1 MILGSSAYNGG
12 VFTPMRDLI
21 RELEHIMPKNH
32 YLGIFGSMSWG
43 GGGVRTLEKFA
54 ETIKWEL
61 VSEPVE
67 ARHAAREQD
76 IHRLITMGKAMAHKL
91 ISDRSL

>member
-1 MILGSSAYNGG
+1 
-12 VFTPMRDLI
+12 MRDLI

-32 YLGIFGSMSWG
+32 FLGIFGSMSWG

-61 VSEPVE
+61 VAPPVE
-67 ARHAAREQD
+67 AKHAAQEKDTEHLVRIGKEMARRLREE
-76 IHRLITMGKAMAHKL
+76 KK
-91 ISDRSL
+91 